1 MAGAGVPGVR
11 CWCRAV
17 PGGGAVVDPNAPG
30 VGLETGDGE
39 EYEEATRGQRGKE
52 RWKEAHVAIAHFTHF
67 FYRCTAVRTS
77 SNSSVP
83 PEIARSHALDE
94 YI

>member
-11 CWCRAV
+11 CWCRCA
-17 PGGGAVVDPNAPG
+17 GGGAVVDPNAPG

>member
-52 RWKEAHVAIAHFTHF
+52 RWKEEGTRKSEEEGQRGQTNQQAHT
-67 FYRCTAVRTS
+67 C
-77 SNSSVP
+77 
-83 PEIARSHALDE
+83 
-94 YI
+94 